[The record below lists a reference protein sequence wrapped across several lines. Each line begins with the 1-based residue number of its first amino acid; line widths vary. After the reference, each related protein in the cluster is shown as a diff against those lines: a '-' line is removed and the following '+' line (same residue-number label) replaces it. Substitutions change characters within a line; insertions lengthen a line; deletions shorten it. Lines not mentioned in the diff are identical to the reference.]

1 MAKETGSLNWAASAR
16 KEKRMDEMTNEQFR
30 AILKMIVQM
39 IKDSKTKEDA
49 IKKIEALIPK
59 D

>member
-1 MAKETGSLNWAASAR
+1 
-16 KEKRMDEMTNEQFR
+16 MDEMTNEQFR